1 MTSKMTAQELADIV
15 MRENR
20 PFDYSWLRHIKRT
33 YSKKELREW
42 ATDNIIPFTTGNES
56 KQLIGRAA
64 SILLDEVMSEVW

>member
-15 MRENR
+15 MQENR
-20 PFDYSWLRHIKRT
+20 PFDYSWLRHIRQT

-42 ATDNIIPFTTGNES
+42 TTDNIIPFTTGNES